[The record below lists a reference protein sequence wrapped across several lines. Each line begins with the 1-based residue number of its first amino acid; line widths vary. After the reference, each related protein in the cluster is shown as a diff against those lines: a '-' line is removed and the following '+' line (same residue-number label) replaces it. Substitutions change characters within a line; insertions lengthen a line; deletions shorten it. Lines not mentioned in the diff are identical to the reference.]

1 MLEPRLGEIRDEV
14 VDKEEFRVP
23 ELVLLGL
30 SRLESVSENLLENE
44 LERFMKADLMPEGEM
59 FLFLFLRY
67 Q

>member
-1 MLEPRLGEIRDEV
+1 MLEPRRGEIREEV
-14 VDKEEFRVP
+14 VEKVEFNVP

-44 LERFMKADLMPEGEM
+44 LERFMKADLMPEGEI